1 MAPRVGRGPT
11 HLVHRGRLSLDP
23 TSSGADAGLS
33 DGSKRVQAPST
44 LLSKTRRRSCKT
56 GLRNAATLRVKRCPV
71 RRISPNFSVYRA

>member
-44 LLSKTRRRSCKT
+44 TESEKLLIQKVAGEVLLESVT
-56 GLRNAATLRVKRCPV
+56 G
-71 RRISPNFSVYRA
+71 